1 MNVAIIMGRL
11 TAAPEMRR
19 TDNDIAVASF
29 TVAVDRDFK
38 DKDGNKQTDFIK
50 CVAWRKTAEFV
61 QKYFGKGSAIAVEG
75 KIQVR
80 QYEKDGEKRW
90 VTEVVADHVH
100 FCGSKSTSGEAT
112 AQEPK
117 FEEVPEDD
125 SELPF

>member
-19 TDNDIAVASF
+19 TENDIPVASF

-90 VTEVVADHVH
+90 ATEVIADHVH
-100 FCGSKSTSGEAT
+100 FCGSKSASGGTAT
-112 AQEPK
+112 QEPQL
-117 FEEVPEDD
+117 EEVPEDD